1 VSAMGNVTTD
11 AAVKESSA
19 AGGTVSASGNEGKS
33 ALGAASKNA
42 QTSLSR
48 SGSNSSVRGGF
59 YQFGIWL
66 SILYAGLM
74 LIAAVIWA
82 VVKSVRGR
90 EKAQDGEVVYK
101 NLNVLQ
107 IYGRI
112 VKKY

>member
-1 VSAMGNVTTD
+1 
-11 AAVKESSA
+11 
-19 AGGTVSASGNEGKS
+19 
-33 ALGAASKNA
+33 
-42 QTSLSR
+42 
-48 SGSNSSVRGGF
+48 
-59 YQFGIWL
+59 
-66 SILYAGLM
+66 M